1 MERGGMEGPST
12 KLYKFFILLV
22 HIISTID
29 PGMSSFFNMRKK
41 RWELVDVWELKPIK
55 MWQWVGENCIIVNNG
70 ICYDGYK
77 IATTKIV
84 LSINFTNAKWWKIIA
99 QTRILNW
106 FLAKYLTSMSGGCFF
121 FFFFFG
127 CCWRPI
133 HGGGRV
139 VEEKERVF

>member
-29 PGMSSFFNMRKK
+29 PRMSSFFNMRKK
-41 RWELVDVWELKPIK
+41 SWELVDVWELKPIK
-55 MWQWVGENCIIVNNG
+55 MWQWVGENCIIVSNG

-77 IATTKIV
+77 IATTKIL

-106 FLAKYLTSMSGGCFF
+106 FLPNIYNMLSFSSHLLGRNSPILIYFKPHLLHYHHPNFF
-121 FFFFFG
+121 
-127 CCWRPI
+127 
-133 HGGGRV
+133 
-139 VEEKERVF
+139 

>member
-41 RWELVDVWELKPIK
+41 SWELVDVWELKPIK
-55 MWQWVGENCIIVNNG
+55 MWQWVGENCITVSNG

-106 FLAKYLTSMSGGCFF
+106 FLPNIYNMLSFSSHLLGRNSPILIYFKPHLLHYYHPNFF
-121 FFFFFG
+121 
-127 CCWRPI
+127 
-133 HGGGRV
+133 
-139 VEEKERVF
+139 